1 MDIIPQNVNKANGL
15 KEFLAYLDVPRTQ
28 LIAFGDGKND
38 IEMLKLAGLS
48 YAMENG
54 QDSVKKIAKFI
65 APSNNDNGV
74 FKVLNKYLNETRK

>member
-1 MDIIPQNVNKANGL
+1 
-15 KEFLAYLDVPRTQ
+15 
-28 LIAFGDGKND
+28 
-38 IEMLKLAGLS
+38 MLKLAGLS

-54 QDSVKKIAKFI
+54 QDSVKKIGKFI

>member
-1 MDIIPQNVNKANGL
+1 ML
-15 KEFLAYLDVPRTQ
+15 FRS
-28 LIAFGDGKND
+28 DGEND
-38 IEMLKLAGLS
+38 IEMLKLAGFS

-74 FKVLNKYLNETRK
+74 FKVLNKYLNEANN